1 VAAGLTGASNMTS
14 NVTQVSETATGVN
27 DKEGAESNNAP
38 MGMLRVEVIGMG
50 EEEG

>member
-1 VAAGLTGASNMTS
+1 MTS
-14 NVTQVSETATGVN
+14 NVTQASETATGVN
-27 DKEGAESNNAP
+27 DKEGAETNNAP